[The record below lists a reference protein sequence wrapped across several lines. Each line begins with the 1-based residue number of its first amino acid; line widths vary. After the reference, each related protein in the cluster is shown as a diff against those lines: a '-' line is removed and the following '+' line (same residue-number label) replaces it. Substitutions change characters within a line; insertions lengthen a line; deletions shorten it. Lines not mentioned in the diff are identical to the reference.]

1 MSYSLTHEVLVIAL
15 RDDGLPSREVRNPL
29 ALGHRGAHEIRAV
42 RPARVGAVGHVVLDV
57 NRGLDEVD
65 EVEEPHQPVVVR
77 AQAVGVAPVWEVVA
91 PPAHVLRRPAVEPDL
106 RLRALGLDKLD
117 RL

>member
-1 MSYSLTHEVLVIAL
+1 MKTFIGEASLT
-15 RDDGLPSREVRNPL
+15 DG
-29 ALGHRGAHEIRAV
+29 
-42 RPARVGAVGHVVLDV
+42 
-57 NRGLDEVD
+57 GLDEVD
-65 EVEEPHQPVVVR
+65 EVEEPHQPVVVG
-77 AQAVGVAPVWEVVA
+77 AQAVGVAPVREVVA